1 MKTMFDYINEIPEY
15 IKSHNE
21 NGDYLKLKED
31 YLKENKKSLTIV
43 ASGSSNNASSVAYYY
58 LKDKLNTEVNIYTPY
73 TFYNY
78 EKIDNDSFYVVI
90 SQSGR
95 SINTL
100 NVIDKLKKENVTV
113 HFITDNKEIQ
123 DEDNLKVYQL
133 DVGDEEVPFVTKGMS
148 STIYFLIKFADSNF
162 MNIDE
167 FEKLFKEY
175 QNKAEEFFNN
185 NKDIIL
191 NTKRVH
197 ILGSGPSLAVAREG
211 SLKFQETLHVAA
223 SPYEIEEFLHGGNFE
238 LQKDHYVFIVNSND
252 CENKRI
258 EQLKQNINILC
269 DNLFV
274 LERVS
279 FDESISC
286 LVYLA
291 FFQTLV
297 YLINKEKGN
306 SIPMME
312 DKYLEFESKLK
323 AKTINYYE

>member
-1 MKTMFDYINEIPEY
+1 MKTMLDYINEIPEY
-15 IKSHNE
+15 IKTHNE
-21 NGDYLKLKED
+21 SGDFLKLKKD
-31 YLKENKKSLTIV
+31 YIKENKKSLTIV
-43 ASGSSNNASSVAYYY
+43 ASGSSNNASSVAYFY
-58 LKDKLNTEVNIYTPY
+58 LISKLNVDVNIFTPY
-73 TFYNY
+73 TFNNY
-78 EKIDNDSFYVVI
+78 ERIDKESFYVVI

-100 NVIDKLKKENVTV
+100 KVIEKLRNENITV
-113 HFITDNKEIQ
+113 HFITDNKEIK

-133 DVGDEEVPFVTKGMS
+133 DDGNEEVPFVTKGMS
-148 STIYFLIKFADSNF
+148 STIFFLLKFADSNF
-162 MNIDE
+162 VNVDE
-167 FEKLFKEY
+167 FEKYFKEY
-175 QNKAEEFFNN
+175 QNKANVFFEN
-185 NKDIIL
+185 NKDKLL